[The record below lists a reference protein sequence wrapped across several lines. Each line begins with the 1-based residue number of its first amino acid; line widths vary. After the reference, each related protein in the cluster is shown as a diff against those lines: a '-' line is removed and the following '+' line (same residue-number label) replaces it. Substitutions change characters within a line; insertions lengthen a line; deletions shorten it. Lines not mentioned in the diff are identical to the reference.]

1 MYTHPGHIS
10 AEAQRAEFEA
20 VVQALG
26 PSSRLARLLQY
37 MGEKYF
43 ADKIDDL
50 QEYNIATEVFGRS
63 PATFDSSQDAVTR
76 VETHRLR
83 KRLKEFYASEG
94 KEHPIQLSIAAGSYV
109 PRFVRPPGATSP
121 AAALGSEMPEPG
133 GTSGATG
140 FPVSR
145 AVSHWMF
152 GLLAAILLLMG
163 FGAYRLFRPRAS
175 LKEGQSDAKPA
186 LGNVSAARPS
196 DLPTPPIRIL
206 AGYAGN
212 PRMDSA
218 GAMWSADNYFS
229 GGGIWPRDPQPIART
244 SDPFIFGRWRTGDF
258 YYKIPLR
265 PGAYELHLFF
275 LTTNI
280 PNVVS
285 TFSVRI
291 NGKLALCA
299 FDVNSDAFG
308 ENIADDRVFRDVS
321 PGEDGFLRIDFN
333 AEQGPPVLNAIEVLP
348 GLPHK
353 QLPIRLIAQSSP
365 LTDSRGQLWR
375 PDNYFMNGRLSA
387 QPVHVTAEHDPE
399 LFSGERYGHFSY
411 AIPVDTRGRYT
422 VVLSF
427 AEFYFGPG
435 ASGRGGTGS
444 RIFKVMCNGET
455 LLNDF
460 DIFKEIGSSLHVL
473 TKTFRHLKPSAEGK
487 LNLTFEP
494 VVNNATISAI
504 EVMDESQ

>member
-1 MYTHPGHIS
+1 MYPDPGHVS

-26 PSSRLARLLQY
+26 SSSRLARLLQY

-43 ADKIDDL
+43 EGKIDDL
-50 QEYNIATEVFGRS
+50 QEYNIATEVLGRS
-63 PATFDSSQDAVTR
+63 QATFDPSQDALAR

-83 KRLKEFYASEG
+83 KRLKEFYSSEG
-94 KEHPIQLSIAAGSYV
+94 KDHPIQLSIAAGSYI
-109 PRFVRPPGATSP
+109 PRFVRPGTSSP
-121 AAALGSEMPEPG
+121 DSPSGSEMPESAAPSG
-133 GTSGATG
+133 GTG
-140 FPVSR
+140 FLVAR
-145 AVSHWMF
+145 AVRSWKF
-152 GLLAAILLLMG
+152 GLLAVMLVLMG
-163 FGAYRLFRPRAS
+163 FGAYRLFRPGAS
-175 LKEGQSDAKPA
+175 LKEGQSDAKPVS
-186 LGNVSAARPS
+186 GNVSPALPS

-206 AGYAGN
+206 AGYADN

-229 GGGIWPRDPQPIART
+229 GGGIWPRDPQPTART

-258 YYKIPLR
+258 YYKIPLS

-275 LTTNI
+275 LTTYS
-280 PNVVS
+280 PDVVS

-291 NGKLALCA
+291 NGKLTLSA

-308 ENIADDRVFRDVS
+308 ENIADERVFRDVS

-333 AEQGPPVLNAIEVLP
+333 AEKGPPVLNAIEVLP

-353 QLPIRLIAQSSP
+353 QLPIRLIAQTSP

-387 QPVHVTAEHDPE
+387 QPLHVSAVRDPE

-422 VVLSF
+422 VVLHF

-435 ASGRGGTGS
+435 ASGRGGAGS
-444 RIFKVMCNGET
+444 RVFRVMCNGEM

-460 DIFKEIGSSLHVL
+460 DVFKEAGSSLHVV
-473 TKTFRHLKPSAEGK
+473 TKTFRHLKPTAQGK

-494 VVNNATISAI
+494 VANNATVSAM
-504 EVMDESQ
+504 EVTDESQ